1 MKMSGPP
8 GPKLHRSAEVCE
20 ARVERVGFGEG
31 VDAVTQAGKVC
42 VGVGR

>member
-1 MKMSGPP
+1 VVEPVETYCST
-8 GPKLHRSAEVCE
+8 SEVCD
-20 ARVERVGFGEG
+20 ARVERVGLGEG